1 MNIKEAKNEIKNTV
15 NIYLAKNEEGE
26 YRISRERQRPVLL
39 IGAPGIGKT
48 AVMSAVAEEL
58 GVGFLG
64 YTITHHTRQS
74 AIGLPFIS
82 EKEFGGKKYS
92 VTEYTMSEIVA
103 SVYEAIEK
111 QGKKEGILF
120 IDEINCVSETLA
132 PAMLELLQHKKFGA
146 HEIPKG
152 WVLTAAGNPP
162 EYNKSVNELDMVT
175 LDRVKKLT
183 VYPDYDAFKEYA
195 LNNGMH
201 GAIVYFLSLKSE
213 YLFKAEKTADG
224 YSFVTPRGWEDLS
237 TAIFEYERLNIP
249 VTLSFVSE
257 YVQDGKIASEF
268 FGYYKRYRE
277 CASVYGGDD
286 VETGKITKIDV
297 EGKDFEVRYALAGLI
312 SSKIIKLAEK
322 FRARRRAGEELEKIK
337 AAVAKDGQQALAAE
351 TERIIKEADLR
362 KNSRY
367 ERAALKK
374 LLTALG
380 AADEKAAAKAFATE
394 NEAKLADY
402 KARIDNLFNFAVN
415 SLGKGQETVA
425 MLMQVISCEHF
436 VDILPD
442 LGDTVFYELNDSLLG
457 VESKD
462 DFKTLAENALKTA
475 EPEKKRNYW

>member
-1 MNIKEAKNEIKNTV
+1 MNIKEAKNEIKNTI
-15 NIYLAKNEEGE
+15 NIYLAKNEAGE

-48 AVMSAVAEEL
+48 AVMSAVANEL

-195 LNNGMH
+195 LNNGIH
-201 GAIVYFLSLKSE
+201 GSIVYFLSLKSE

-224 YSFVTPRGWEDLS
+224 YSFVTPRGWEDMS
-237 TAIFEYERLNIP
+237 TAIYEYERQNIP
-249 VTLSFVSE
+249 VTLQFVSE

-268 FGYYKRYRE
+268 FSYYKRYRE

-286 VETGKITKIDV
+286 AETGKITKIDV
-297 EGKDFEVRYALAGLI
+297 EDKDFEVRYALAGLI
-312 SSKIIKLAEK
+312 SSKIIRLAEK
-322 FRARRRAGEELEKIK
+322 FRARRLAGEELEKIK
-337 AAVAKDGQQALAAE
+337 AAVAKDKKALTAE
-351 TERIIKEADLR
+351 TERILKEADSQS
-362 KNSRY
+362 NSRY

-380 AADEKAAAKAFATE
+380 AADEKASTQAFAAE
-394 NEAKLADY
+394 NAEKLADY
-402 KARIDNLFNFAVN
+402 KKRIDNLFNFAVN

-442 LGDTVFYELNDSLLG
+442 LGDTVFYDLNDSLLG

-462 DFKTLAENALKTA
+462 DFKALAENALKNSAKT
-475 EPEKKRNYW
+475 ED

>member
-1 MNIKEAKNEIKNTV
+1 
-15 NIYLAKNEEGE
+15 
-26 YRISRERQRPVLL
+26 
-39 IGAPGIGKT
+39 
-48 AVMSAVAEEL
+48 
-58 GVGFLG
+58 
-64 YTITHHTRQS
+64 
-74 AIGLPFIS
+74 
-82 EKEFGGKKYS
+82 
-92 VTEYTMSEIVA
+92 
-103 SVYEAIEK
+103 
-111 QGKKEGILF
+111 
-120 IDEINCVSETLA
+120 
-132 PAMLELLQHKKFGA
+132 MLELLQHKKFGA

-286 VETGKITKIDV
+286 AETGKITKIDV

-337 AAVAKDGQQALAAE
+337 AAVAKDGQKALAAE
-351 TERIIKEADLR
+351 TERIIKEADSR